1 AAVNASGTSS
11 GSASPAIVLE
21 TKPAAKPKSEK
32 TYTLEN
38 DLVKITFSNI
48 GGGII
53 KSCLL
58 KRYSD
63 SGDNK
68 EPLELVADSSSYNYM
83 SLSSPSLKLDG
94 LAWKT
99 PGIGIRGQDTVISFS
114 TALPGMEIV

>member
-1 AAVNASGTSS
+1 MNDNTKRLLIFIAVSAGILFFYNKVFTPPNTAKNSQQPGKAAVNASGTSS

-63 SGDNK
+63 
-68 EPLELVADSSSYNYM
+68 
-83 SLSSPSLKLDG
+83 
-94 LAWKT
+94 
-99 PGIGIRGQDTVISFS
+99 
-114 TALPGMEIV
+114 